1 MGNGAPVNFKAEAK
15 VSVDNFTQLQIDT
28 YRVGATEQLVF
39 MPVHIVCPS
48 FNYRLSC
55 SIKLTKISLFSPRS
69 RSIPNIE
76 HTALAKTD
84 ALSTPHIP
92 TLPEQAY
99 NSKQDANSHLQE
111 TGSDVGRD
119 PTASAT
125 AVTTNEMKVLRATLD
140 SLPATVPISRV
151 KSHQAYSKL
160 SRLGDQIMQ
169 SWCESNTILCTKQRQ
184 QASGPP

>member
-1 MGNGAPVNFKAEAK
+1 MGNGTPVNFMTEAK
-15 VSVDNFTQLQIDT
+15 AVFNNFAQNQLDT

-55 SIKLTKISLFSPRS
+55 SIKLTKISLLSPRS

-76 HTALAKTD
+76 RTALAKTD
-84 ALSTPHIP
+84 ALSISHSP

-99 NSKQDANSHLQE
+99 KSNQDAKSHLQE

-119 PTASAT
+119 SLASAT
-125 AVTTNEMKVLRATLD
+125 AVTTNP
-140 SLPATVPISRV
+140 LPKKRKPEIS
-151 KSHQAYSKL
+151 
-160 SRLGDQIMQ
+160 G
-169 SWCESNTILCTKQRQ
+169 
-184 QASGPP
+184 